1 VTTVG
6 SSGSTAA
13 VTYSGLNVIPTV
25 NLTGTS
31 ASLTATLG
39 ATAVVGLA
47 DAMTINLSA
56 VGSTAD
62 ATVTV
67 NGVENITVNAS
78 GVGAI
83 LANGTSVGAI
93 IASDALRSLTVVG
106 TGQTVLEANMAGAGT
121 GTTGVTATIVGSAGA
136 DIFSVRVPAAASK
149 LSADFGAGDDTVD
162 ITRADAAQTI
172 AGGAGTDTL
181 IYAGTAAAAATATAN
196 ITGFENVIVNTGV
209 SFALATSNV
218 TYTAAAVAATYTGLA
233 AGGTVALEAGGTLT
247 LANTALTGTTDA
259 VTVTVGTA
267 ALTAP
272 TPVTINAG
280 TFDVVTVNG
289 VARSDTSAALS
300 AAISVSGT
308 TLNTVNLNSSQGV
321 VLAGGGTALTT
332 INASGVAGNFSV
344 GTLATST
351 TAGLTITT
359 GAGNDVITGGALGDS
374 LNGGAGND
382 TITGGVGADTMT
394 GGAGADT
401 FTIAANTALALSS
414 SATTTDTITDF
425 TSGTDK
431 LNVGAAAFLGNF
443 TNIQQALA
451 AQGAAGTVANSA
463 AFVSGENSLYVF
475 NNTNGTL
482 NVLDTIVRLTGV
494 TALSGPDLLIG
505 SQGTGNAVTL
515 TAAAALSTNASSNTL
530 ASGVTSAANDTVTAP
545 ARFLAGSTLTGGL
558 GDDTLALSMNASTAT
573 SGGGTATLTSDNLA
587 NVSGFEFMTLASFV
601 PAVADDA
608 FTYNI
613 ALNPANIAANST
625 LTVTSSYSGLRSD
638 GFTTGGNL
646 VFDAN
651 LIVDATSR
659 LNFTG
664 AAANDSVRGGAGNDT
679 INGGAGNDTIL
690 GGDGADSLSGGAG
703 NDEITA
709 GAGADTIDGGAGNDT
724 ITFAAN
730 LTVADIVTGGA
741 GTDTLT
747 VTNPAAAAA
756 TAFDNVTGVEA
767 ITFTAV
773 DGAAPGADADDR
785 ARNVVTISANSAF
798 ALDTTAVTFTSAEAQ
813 AVALN
818 FSNLTRGI
826 TIVTGSRADV
836 IGGGAGNDVINGAAG
851 DDSMVGNAGDDTF
864 IIAAAADHAA
874 GETITGG
881 TGNDTIRFTSTGASE
896 TLALSA
902 NVTDVDNVLNVV
914 IGTAAGVTTG
924 TETLGLVAT
933 ALAGTLAVNVTGN
946 DGINAVLG
954 TANADT
960 VSGNGGNDVISS
972 AAGADSVSGGA
983 GDDRFGLTGRTETI
997 TVTRADATDTYIVTV
1012 NGVATA
1018 AQTVAA
1024 GANNAAHHAAV
1035 AIQIRDA
1042 INATTATSFVTA
1054 TAEAAVV
1061 TLTYAHNFGQAAT
1074 IAITDVGAGDAS
1086 TAAVLVTGAGD
1097 NAGNDTISGG
1107 LGADIVLPGSGNN
1120 TVDLTEASASI
1131 DTVRLTAAGTGNVT
1145 TVTGFAQANDVM
1157 SLTAS
1162 AFTPTGRAAA
1172 GTFSNTD
1179 GDDITGATTQVFVTA
1194 GTSTGTVDASAVDG
1208 VLKLTGAAGS
1218 FGAAL
1223 GTTVVTLDATVGAN
1237 ELITALFYDSVNGQ
1251 LVIGA
1256 VDSSTDG
1263 VIGNITQNDTFFE
1276 MARVTMTAADFALFN
1291 VANLTYFG

>member
-1 VTTVG
+1 MNSFAATATRPLTTGVDTGAAFTGTARNDTFNATHLTLNAGDSLVGGDGTDTLQITSNSAAAVDVGGNALVSGIDVVNTTATVSTVAVNLATFTGVTTVG
-6 SSGSTAA
+6 STGSTAA

-78 GVGAI
+78 NVGAI

-149 LSADFGAGDDTVD
+149 LSADFGAGDDVVD
-162 ITRADAAQTI
+162 ITQANAAQTI

-181 IYAGTAAAAATATAN
+181 IYAGASAAATATAN
-196 ITGFENVIVNTGV
+196 ITGFENVIMNTGV
-209 SFALATSNV
+209 DFALATSSLRYV
-218 TYTAAAVAATYTGLA
+218 GVAAAGTYTGLA
-233 AGGTVALEAGGTLT
+233 AGGVVTLDDGGSLT

-259 VTVTVGTA
+259 VTFNVGQTTDATA
-267 ALTAP
+267 TGA
-272 TPVTINAG
+272 TIAAG
-280 TFDVVTVNG
+280 TFDVVTVN
-289 VARSDTSAALS
+289 AIASSAVLSSAS
-300 AAISVSGT
+300 AAISVSGA
-308 TLNTVNLNSSQGV
+308 TLNTVTLNSSQGV
-321 VLAGGGTALTT
+321 ALAGGGTALTT
-332 INASGVAGNFSV
+332 INASGVAGNFSSSA
-344 GTLATST
+344 ATST

-359 GAGNDVITGGALGDS
+359 GAGNDIINGGALGDS

-494 TALSGPDLLIG
+494 TTLSGPDLLIG

-515 TAAAALSTNASSNTL
+515 TAAAALSTNAASNTL

-545 ARFLAGSTLTGGL
+545 ALFLAGSTLTGGL

-573 SGGGTATLTSDNLA
+573 SGGGTVTLTSANLA

-613 ALNPANIAANST
+613 ELNPANIAANST

-651 LIVDATSR
+651 LIVDAASR

-703 NDEITA
+703 NDGITA
-709 GAGADTIDGGAGNDT
+709 GAGTDTIDGGAGNDT
-724 ITFAAN
+724 ITFVAN
-730 LTVADIVTGGA
+730 LTVADIVTGGT
-741 GTDTLT
+741 GTDTLV
-747 VTNPAAAAA
+747 VTNPAAPAA

-773 DGAAPGADADDR
+773 TAADDPAER
-785 ARNVVTISANSAF
+785 ALNVVTISAASAF
-798 ALDTTAVTFTSAEAQ
+798 ALDTTAVTFTSAAAE

-818 FSNLTRGI
+818 FANLTRGI
-826 TIVTGSRADV
+826 TVVTGSQADA
-836 IGGGAGNDVINGAAG
+836 ITGGAGNDVITGAAG
-851 DDSMVGNAGDDTF
+851 VDSMVGGAGDDTF

-881 TGNDTIRFTSTGASE
+881 TGNDTIRFADDNNT
-896 TLALSA
+896 TLTLRVE
-902 NVTDVDNVLNVV
+902 VTDVDNLLNVTV
-914 IGTAAGVTTG
+914 TGAAGGNQLVT
-924 TETLGLVAT
+924 AD
-933 ALAGTLAVNVTGN
+933 ALADTISVNITGN
-946 DGINAVLG
+946 AGNNTLTGNAI
-954 TANADT
+954 ADT
-960 VSGNGGNDVISS
+960 ISGGDGADTINGGAGNDSLV
-972 AAGADSVSGGA
+972 GGA
-983 GDDRFGLTGRTETI
+983 GDDQINGDAGADTI
-997 TVTRADATDTYIVTV
+997 TGGEGID
-1012 NGVATA
+1012 
-1018 AQTVAA
+1018 Q
-1024 GANNAAHHAAV
+1024 
-1035 AIQIRDA
+1035 
-1042 INATTATSFVTA
+1042 
-1054 TAEAAVV
+1054 
-1061 TLTYAHNFGQAAT
+1061 
-1074 IAITDVGAGDAS
+1074 
-1086 TAAVLVTGAGD
+1086 
-1097 NAGNDTISGG
+1097 ISGG
-1107 LGADIVLPGSGNN
+1107 AGLNSVI
-1120 TVDLTEASASI
+1120 LTETTAAA
-1131 DTVRLTAAGTGNVT
+1131 DTVRLSDAGSANVT
-1145 TVTGFAQANDVM
+1145 TVTGYALANDII
-1157 SLTAS
+1157 SLNAA

-1172 GTFSNTD
+1172 GTLTTTQ
-1179 GDDITGATTQVFVTA
+1179 GTDITNATAEVFVTA
-1194 GTSTGTVDASAVDG
+1194 GTSSGTVNASAVAG
-1208 VLKLTGAAGS
+1208 AVKLTG
-1218 FGAAL
+1218 GAASFAAAIGTTSITL
-1223 GTTVVTLDATVGAN
+1223 GTTAGGGGENIVEAN
-1237 ELITALFYDSVNGQ
+1237 ELITLMWYDSVNGQ

-1263 VIGNITQNDTFFE
+1263 TIGSITQNDTFFE
-1276 MARVTMTAADFALFN
+1276 MGRVAMTAADFALFGA
-1291 VANLTYFG
+1291 ANMTYFG